1 MMASEYPTSSSSSQ
15 GESPFPWHWNLAY
28 LFQFFESLLIALRII
43 RDPNSL
49 PLTYTEDPNWH
60 LAKQRRIQFCLEQ
73 NPVHL
78 WELRELALSKGG
90 LLTPEARKRAWPL
103 LVGFDV
109 EDKTERFDD
118 DDADT
123 EEDENPIPDLQNE
136 SSGQS
141 PTSVVDSDTIFTSSS
156 VSVST
161 RNPELELIRRD
172 SNRSVIFQYN
182 KHYEKNTTPENAGEQ
197 LTTVLEK
204 VVTDQKHHYY
214 QGLHDVVGVLLHNL
228 EYDTGL
234 TAELVQHAV
243 LQSHFRDA
251 MRENFSNVTWLLN
264 LLMLPLVEQID
275 KHVHYVL
282 QEVDLASLCL
292 PWVITW
298 FTHDVFHPDTAA
310 RLADAFM
317 AGHPLLPLYFGVA
330 LLTHPVLKQELLQH
344 EDYDPASLFVLLKK
358 LPRSIGSDMASRHN
372 NACHRRVPV
381 QEILEDALGILK
393 QFPPRKL
400 LDLVDADFEE
410 LLLRVSSISA
420 FRTPSAWRITSGKK
434 WTLHRTLSSDSLD
447 SLGNAPASSTSS
459 SRQTAAEMK
468 ISNQFIRA
476 KLASGVPI
484 VQKEIPDSHALFRS
498 AFWGTYRYEIL
509 KRKRKRG
516 GNLRKF
522 ARRIMK
528 RLNSKLKSS

>member
-1 MMASEYPTSSSSSQ
+1 MMAEGGSL
-15 GESPFPWHWNLAY
+15 HCNLAFV
-28 LFQFFESLLIALRII
+28 FQFFESLLVAMRII
-43 RDPNSL
+43 KDPNSL
-49 PLTYTEDPNWH
+49 LTEAEDPNWH
-60 LAKQRRIQFCLEQ
+60 LAKQRRIQFCLEH

-109 EDKTERFDD
+109 EDKTERFGDD
-118 DDADT
+118 DDI
-123 EEDENPIPDLQNE
+123 ESENPIPDLQHE
-136 SSGQS
+136 SSSGQADGAAS
-141 PTSVVDSDTIFTSSS
+141 PTSVVDSSDTIFTSSS
-156 VSVST
+156 VSSHPSQHHSVQT
-161 RNPELELIRRD
+161 ERNPEHELIRRE

-182 KHYEKNTTPENAGEQ
+182 KHYERNTTPEYAGER
-197 LTTVLEK
+197 LTTVLEN

-214 QGLHDVVGVLLHNL
+214 QGLHDVVGVLLHSL
-228 EYDTGL
+228 QYDTEL

-243 LQSHFRDA
+243 GQSHFRDA

-264 LLMLPLVEQID
+264 LLVLPLVEQID
-275 KHVHYVL
+275 RHVHYAL

-298 FTHDVFHPDTAA
+298 FTHDVYHPDTAA

-317 AGHPLLPLYFGVA
+317 AGHPLLPLYFAVS

-358 LPRSIGSDMASRHN
+358 LPRSIGSDMASRHDN
-372 NACHRRVPV
+372 TVHCRVPV

-393 QFPPRKL
+393 RFPPRKL

-434 WTLHRTLSSDSLD
+434 WTLHRSLSNDSLD
-447 SLGNAPASSTSS
+447 SLTSAPLSSST
-459 SRQTAAEMK
+459 RREMK

-484 VQKEIPDSHALFRS
+484 VQKEIPDSHQLFRS
-498 AFWGTYRYEIL
+498 VFWGTYRYEIL
-509 KRKRKRG
+509 RRKRRRG
-516 GNLRKF
+516 KLRKF
-522 ARRIMK
+522 ARRMIR
-528 RLNSKLKSS
+528 RLTNSKVKSS